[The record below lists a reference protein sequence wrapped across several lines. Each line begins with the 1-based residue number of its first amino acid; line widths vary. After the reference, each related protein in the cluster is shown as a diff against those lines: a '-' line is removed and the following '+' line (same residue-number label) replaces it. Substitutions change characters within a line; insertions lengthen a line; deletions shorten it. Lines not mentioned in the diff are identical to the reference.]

1 MLNPSRS
8 STLKLKVLLKLLV
21 SSSANFLPSNQIK
34 KSLLLLLNWTRLDQ
48 PTPSLLLCKSPP
60 PSPLINSKTSSASS
74 VKLKN
79 HSNKLLK
86 MLVNKKSKLN
96 STSKPS
102 LLKLLPKENPFQLL
116 DKTLKDNYL
125 KTNKPSTSKRRER
138 KMPPM
143 NSTLLLLVKN
153 KRKKTV
159 ISLEPPTLKNLNTD
173 NKKFQSSDKLKKSLP
188 PSSQVLRFTFKKDH
202 PTDIVF
208 FYFIRD
214 V

>member
-8 STLKLKVLLKLLV
+8 STLKLKVLLKPSV

-79 HSNKLLK
+79 HLNKLLK
-86 MLVNKKSKLN
+86 MLVHKKSKLN

-102 LLKLLPKENPFQLL
+102 LLKLLLKENPSQLL
-116 DKTLKDNYL
+116 DKMLKDNYL

-138 KMPPM
+138 KTPPM
-143 NSTLLLLVKN
+143 NFTLLLLVRT
-153 KRKKTV
+153 KRKK
-159 ISLEPPTLKNLNTD
+159 IALSLEHNTLKTLNTD
-173 NKKFQSSDKLKKSLP
+173 NKKSQSSDKSKKSSP
-188 PSSQVLRFTFKKDH
+188 QSSQVSRFISKKDH
-202 PTDIVF
+202 PTENINI
-208 FYFIRD
+208 YH
-214 V
+214 